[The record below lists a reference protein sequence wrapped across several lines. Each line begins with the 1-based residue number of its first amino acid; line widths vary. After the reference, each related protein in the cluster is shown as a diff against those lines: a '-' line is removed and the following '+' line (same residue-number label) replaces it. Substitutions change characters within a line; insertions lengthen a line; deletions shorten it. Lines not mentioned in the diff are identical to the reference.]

1 MSEDVKRRGRKA
13 YQVNPGRRRCLLLAS
28 TMLSTLAVP
37 ALAQTLPTGGNYVAG
52 SGSIGTAG
60 SGMTINQST
69 GRGIIN
75 WQGFSIGGANSVQI
89 NNGSGA
95 TLNRV
100 TGGNLSQISG
110 QLGATG

>member
-1 MSEDVKRRGRKA
+1 MA
-13 YQVNPGRRRCLLLAS
+13 A
-28 TMLSTLAVP
+28 P
-37 ALAQTLPTGGNYVAG
+37 ALAQTLPMGGSYVAG

-95 TLNRV
+95 TLN
-100 TGGNLSQISG
+100 
-110 QLGATG
+110 